1 MVAQGRDA
9 PMRKMQGGQEMR
21 DKATY
26 FRSAT
31 GRITGDGMVEDRYDE
46 DAMSPHCQARQ
57 PKFNQRPGSQHG
69 PVIVYR
75 AGEEPER

>member
-1 MVAQGRDA
+1 
-9 PMRKMQGGQEMR
+9 MR

-31 GRITGDGMVEDRYDE
+31 GRITGDGVIEDDYSADWLPE
-46 DAMSPHCQARQ
+46 HGPRQ
-57 PKFNQRPGSQHG
+57 PKFQHRRGGEDG
-69 PVIVYR
+69 PVFVYR

>member
-1 MVAQGRDA
+1 
-9 PMRKMQGGQEMR
+9 MR

-46 DAMSPHCQARQ
+46 DAMAPYCQARQ
-57 PKFNQRPGSQHG
+57 PKFNQRRGGEDG
-69 PVIVYR
+69 PVFVYR

>member
-46 DAMSPHCQARQ
+46 DWLPEHGPRQ
-57 PKFNQRPGSQHG
+57 PRFNQRPGSQHG

-75 AGEEPER
+75 AGEEPEK

>member
-1 MVAQGRDA
+1 
-9 PMRKMQGGQEMR
+9 MR

-46 DAMSPHCQARQ
+46 DAMSPHCQAATAAIQ
-57 PKFNQRPGSQHG
+57 PAPWQSAWAVRDVSRGRG
-69 PVIVYR
+69 
-75 AGEEPER
+75 AE